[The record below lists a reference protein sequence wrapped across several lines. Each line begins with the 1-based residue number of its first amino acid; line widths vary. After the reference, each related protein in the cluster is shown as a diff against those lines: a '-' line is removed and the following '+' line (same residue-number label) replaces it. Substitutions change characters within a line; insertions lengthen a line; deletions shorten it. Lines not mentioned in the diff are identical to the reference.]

1 MVRGD
6 EPRLFPVEEAA
17 GKHTQ
22 RNGGLLMTFR
32 ESYSLIVLR
41 DGNADHMG
49 KGWAELRSPQ
59 RKLRPD
65 KVEPVNGANLTVENS
80 NSHAEYSTWDAKASN
95 SEELCGVI
103 PHAGFCEG
111 SVG

>member
-1 MVRGD
+1 MKQNPGSDKETPACQRVRKLGNTKQ
-6 EPRLFPVEEAA
+6 RRVIQQKAS

-49 KGWAELRSPQ
+49 KGWAEIRSPQ
-59 RKLRPD
+59 RKHYRTKLNRR
-65 KVEPVNGANLTVENS
+65 K
-80 NSHAEYSTWDAKASN
+80 
-95 SEELCGVI
+95 
-103 PHAGFCEG
+103 
-111 SVG
+111 